1 MEAVD
6 SGQIGRLFREES
18 GRSLATLIRVLG
30 DIDLAEDAVQDA
42 FAIALRRWPADGLPP
57 NPGGRITTTARNC
70 AIDRL
75 RRESRGRELL
85 GELGALA
92 SGDDEVDTPKG
103 EAGPVHDSLRLRLIF
118 TCCHPA
124 LAAEAQVGA
133 HPATAWWPLD
143 RGGRTSL
150 PGRRADNGEAAR
162 RERSERSRQAR
173 IPYRVPADLTTCQ
186 PGFHAL
192 LLGDLT

>member
-6 SGQIGRLFREES
+6 SAQIGRLFREES

-57 NPGGRITTTARNC
+57 NPGGWITTTARNC

-92 SGDDEVDTPKG
+92 SRDDEVDTPEE
-103 EAGPVHDSLRLRLIF
+103 EAGPVHDSRLRLIF

-124 LAAEAQVGA
+124 LAAEAQVA
-133 HPATAWWPLD
+133 LTL
-143 RGGRTSL
+143 RLLGGLSTEEVARAFLVAEPTMAKRLRASEAKDQGSPDPV
-150 PGRRADNGEAAR
+150 PGSGG
-162 RERSERSRQAR
+162 
-173 IPYRVPADLTTCQ
+173 PTTCQ
-186 PGFHAL
+186 PGFHACSR
-192 LLGDLT
+192 